1 MREINIVRSSEACT
15 NFPRGFTALRRYA
28 SLCYNNDN
36 STNVTR
42 LCRGVRRYN
51 AEGVRIKN
59 KSKTPR
65 TEASSL
71 TTLPMAWK
79 RGDTISSESRRQ
91 HSGESTRQAP
101 SEESQEPSPTSSNNQ
116 MHNTNGKI
124 VRALAGSLNDNRT
137 TTGELNGNNIIFLRG
152 GKSTDNGHLL
162 LRADTLNSSTKT
174 NLVLDDGEGKL
185 SQIFIQQSD
194 LTEGVLLQSV
204 KRLSSGTPI
213 LLLSGND
220 NGNGHILIQTTTA
233 SAEEQQPNVEF
244 TEETAGSDNILV
256 QALEGIQDTEPTPR
270 NASTPLGSG
279 GKGNDRPTL
288 Y

>member
-1 MREINIVRSSEACT
+1 
-15 NFPRGFTALRRYA
+15 
-28 SLCYNNDN
+28 
-36 STNVTR
+36 
-42 LCRGVRRYN
+42 
-51 AEGVRIKN
+51 
-59 KSKTPR
+59 
-65 TEASSL
+65 
-71 TTLPMAWK
+71 
-79 RGDTISSESRRQ
+79 
-91 HSGESTRQAP
+91 
-101 SEESQEPSPTSSNNQ
+101 

-124 VRALAGSLNDNRT
+124 VRALAGNLNDNRAVS
-137 TTGELNGNNIIFLRG
+137 GELNGNNIIFLRS

-162 LRADTLNSSTKT
+162 LRADTLNSSAKT

-220 NGNGHILIQTTTA
+220 NGNGHILIQTTAA
-233 SAEEQQPNVEF
+233 SAEEQQTSVEF

-256 QALEGIQDTEPTPR
+256 QALEGIQDTETVPR

-279 GKGNDRPTL
+279 KLIFKLLLQN
-288 Y
+288 